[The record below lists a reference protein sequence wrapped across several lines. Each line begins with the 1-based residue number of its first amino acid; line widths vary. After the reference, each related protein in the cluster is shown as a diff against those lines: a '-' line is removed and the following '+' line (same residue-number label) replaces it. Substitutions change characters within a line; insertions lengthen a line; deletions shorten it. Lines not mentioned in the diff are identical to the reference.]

1 MNLTRR
7 KMLWSG
13 TSVLA
18 ASSFP
23 LAALADDE
31 QVEITLAHA
40 YGKVF
45 RPIHQKIIEKF
56 NKLHPNIK
64 IKLERPYQ
72 DYDGLAQRTKS
83 GLTQGNP
90 PDLSFQGID
99 QVRQYV
105 DNGTAWDM
113 TPWVKADP
121 RWSEPHGY
129 FSAMM
134 ALGDYNGHQ
143 FSIPFAVSTPI
154 LYYNEDLHK

>member
-45 RPIHQKIIEKF
+45 RPIHQKIIEK
-56 NKLHPNIK
+56 LDEI
-64 IKLERPYQ
+64 I
-72 DYDGLAQRTKS
+72 
-83 GLTQGNP
+83 
-90 PDLSFQGID
+90 
-99 QVRQYV
+99 
-105 DNGTAWDM
+105 
-113 TPWVKADP
+113 
-121 RWSEPHGY
+121 
-129 FSAMM
+129 
-134 ALGDYNGHQ
+134 
-143 FSIPFAVSTPI
+143 
-154 LYYNEDLHK
+154 